1 MQPKSS
7 IFQTALLVIFGGL
20 GVAGILIFALLVSSG
35 NKSTTGAVVIWG
47 TLDSNAVGAVIATAA
62 DTDPNLSLVSYVQK
76 DPATF
81 ESDLTNALAS
91 GKGPDLF
98 ILRQDYAIQ
107 DSSKIYETPYA
118 TIPRSQFE
126 SAFVSAAE
134 PYLTGTGVLAYP
146 FAADP
151 LVLYW
156 NKDMLSSAGYVR
168 PPQYWDELY
177 AMAQAITTRD
187 ESGDIKK
194 GAIALGEFSN
204 IPDAKDIL
212 SALIMQAGDDIVVTG
227 EDGKL
232 SSVLTQKTGGVAQA
246 TANALS
252 FYTEFANPSKPDYSW
267 NRSMDQA
274 RDAFAAGDVAMYVG
288 YASEAKS
295 IQQTNPNLN
304 FSVSVLPQVRN
315 ASRSV
320 TTGHVYAFAAPKT
333 GSNLQGALTV
343 ASILSSQANSEALA
357 DALSMSSPRVDALA
371 QQLQGKAD
379 VLQKSTVI
387 MRTWADPN
395 TQKTDSIFQ
404 GMIEDTTSGA
414 ALPTEAVSRA
424 DQQLNSAIGI

>member
-1 MQPKSS
+1 M
-7 IFQTALLVIFGGL
+7 FQTALLVVFGGL
-20 GVAGILIFALLVSSG
+20 AVAGILIFALLVSSG
-35 NKSTTGAVVIWG
+35 NKSTTGTVTIWG
-47 TLDSNAVGAVIATAA
+47 TLDSNAIGAVISSAA
-62 DTDPNLSLVSYVQK
+62 DTDPNLSLVAYVQK
-76 DPATF
+76 DPSTF
-81 ESDLTNALAS
+81 ESDLTDALAS

-177 AMAQAITTRD
+177 AMAQAITVRD
-187 ESGDIKK
+187 DAGDIKK
-194 GAIALGEFSN
+194 GAIALGEYSN

-212 SALIMQAGDDIVVTG
+212 SALIMQAGDDIVVVG
-227 EDGKL
+227 SDGKL
-232 SSVLTQKTGGVAQA
+232 SSDLTQKTGGVTQA

-304 FSVSVLPQVRN
+304 FAVAVLPQVRN

-343 ASILSSQANSEALA
+343 ASILSSQANSTALA

-371 QQLQGKAD
+371 QQVQGKAD

-387 MRTWADPN
+387 MRTWTDPN

-414 ALPTEAVSRA
+414 SLPTEAVSRA